1 MPRYKYHCN
10 TCDIDFTA
18 THLWEEPQN
27 ECMICG
33 KNEIK
38 KLLTKP
44 LKAMSKKD
52 MPDQTGDLVKKYI
65 DENKEVL
72 DGLRKEAKKDTHE

>member
-1 MPRYKYHCN
+1 
-10 TCDIDFTA
+10 
-18 THLWEEPQN
+18 
-27 ECMICG
+27 MICG